1 MSLLYVLV
9 VPDATALTKIAW
21 SFYYGGESGLARLP
35 PASVG
40 SDSPQR
46 GEHVRAPYRLRR
58 KLLLWRYW
66 PVVSV

>member
-1 MSLLYVLV
+1 VLV

-35 PASVG
+35 PASV
-40 SDSPQR
+40 SLIAR
-46 GEHVRAPYRLRR
+46 NAVNLYVAYRLRE
-58 KLLLWRYW
+58 KLSLWRYW

>member
-1 MSLLYVLV
+1 VLV
-9 VPDATALTKIAW
+9 VPNATALTKIAW

-40 SDSPQR
+40 LIA
-46 GEHVRAPYRLRR
+46 HNAVNLYVAYRLRG

-66 PVVSV
+66 TVVSV

>member
-1 MSLLYVLV
+1 MLV

-21 SFYYGGESGLARLP
+21 SFYYGSESELARLP

-40 SDSPQR
+40 LIAHNAVDLYVAYKLR
-46 GEHVRAPYRLRR
+46 G
-58 KLLLWRYW
+58 KLSLWRYW

>member
-40 SDSPQR
+40 LIA
-46 GEHVRAPYRLRR
+46 HNAVNLYVAYRLRG

>member
-1 MSLLYVLV
+1 MM
-9 VPDATALTKIAW
+9 VPDATALAKIAW
-21 SFYYGGESGLARLP
+21 SFYYGGEPGLARLP

-40 SDSPQR
+40 LIAR
-46 GEHVRAPYRLRR
+46 NAVNLYVAYRLRG

>member
-1 MSLLYVLV
+1 MLV
-9 VPDATALTKIAW
+9 IPDATALTKIAW

-40 SDSPQR
+40 LIARNAVNLYDP
-46 GEHVRAPYRLRR
+46 PYRLRG
-58 KLLLWRYW
+58 KLSLWRYL

>member
-1 MSLLYVLV
+1 MLV

-40 SDSPQR
+40 LIAHGGGEPVR
-46 GEHVRAPYRLRR
+46 GVQASREAFALA
-58 KLLLWRYW
+58 LLAGCLGI
-66 PVVSV
+66 